1 MSPLVEWTGQVLGPE
16 LVWVRDL
23 VLVSLL
29 VWGLV
34 LSVMDLGSEKE
45 SE

>member
-1 MSPLVEWTGQVLGPE
+1 MVQE

-23 VLVSLL
+23 VLVLGL

-34 LSVMDLGSEKE
+34 LALQELGSE
-45 SE
+45 